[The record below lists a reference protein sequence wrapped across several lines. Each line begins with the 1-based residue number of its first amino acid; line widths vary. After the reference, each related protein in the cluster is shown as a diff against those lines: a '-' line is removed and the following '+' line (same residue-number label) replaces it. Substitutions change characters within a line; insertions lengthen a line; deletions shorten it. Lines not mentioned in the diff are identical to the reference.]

1 MLIQQLLHGNF
12 DPAFILSWLVAVT
25 IALTVHE
32 FAHAKVADMAGDS
45 TARSMGRVS
54 LNPLDHYDPIGTTM
68 IVLFGF
74 GWGKPVPINP
84 TNFGHP
90 RRDDALVA
98 LAGPGSN
105 IIMAVLFAIP
115 LRFGFAGEYGQVL
128 QLVVLI
134 NLFLAFFNLI
144 PVFPLDGSHILQAIL
159 PYEKAQSYSS
169 FMQRYGMLL
178 LILIIVTP
186 VLDLLVVIPAQ
197 LLYHLLTGVLLL
209 F

>member
-1 MLIQQLLHGNF
+1 MLLQQLLSGHL

-32 FAHAKVADMAGDS
+32 FAHGKVAQLCGDL
-45 TARSMGRVS
+45 TAYDMGRVS

-68 IVLFGF
+68 IVLFGL

-84 TNFGHP
+84 ANFGHP

-105 IIMAVLFAIP
+105 IVTAVLFAIP

-159 PYEKAQSYSS
+159 PYEKARSYSS
-169 FMQRYGMLL
+169 FMQRYGMLF

-186 VLDLLVVIPAQ
+186 VVDLLVVIPSR
-197 LLYHLLTGVLLL
+197 LLYHLLTGVLQL

>member
-1 MLIQQLLHGNF
+1 MLLQQLLSGNF

-32 FAHAKVADMAGDS
+32 FAHAKVADMAGDG
-45 TARSMGRVS
+45 TPRAMGRVS
-54 LNPLDHYDPIGTTM
+54 INPLAHYDPVGTTM

-74 GWGKPVPINP
+74 GWGKPVPVNP

-98 LAGPGSN
+98 LAGPGTN
-105 IIMAVLFAIP
+105 IIAAALFALP

-128 QLVVLI
+128 QLIVLI

-159 PYEKAQSYSS
+159 TYENAQSYSS

-178 LILIIVTP
+178 LILIFVTP
-186 VLDLLVVIPAQ
+186 ALDLLVVIPSG
-197 LLYHLLTGVLLL
+197 LLYYLFTGLPSP

>member
-12 DPAFILSWLVAVT
+12 DVAFILSWLVAVT

-32 FAHAKVADMAGDS
+32 FAHAKVADMAGDG
-45 TARSMGRVS
+45 TPRAMGRVS
-54 LNPLDHYDPIGTTM
+54 LNPIDHYDPIGTTM

-84 TNFGHP
+84 ANFGHP

-105 IIMAVLFAIP
+105 IVTAALFAVP
-115 LRFGFAGEYGQVL
+115 LRFGFAGEYGQIL

-169 FMQRYGMLL
+169 FMRRYGMLL

-186 VLDLLVVIPAQ
+186 IVDLLVVIPSQ